1 MTNTTTL
8 TATAPP
14 PDSSPSP
21 APATLSLPPRKIM
34 YRALA
39 ERDSSFEGVFL
50 AAVRT
55 TGVFCRPGCGARTP
69 RQENV
74 EFFRSVQECLVAG
87 YRPCKRCRPLDRD
100 GDSPAWVERAR
111 RLAEATVDR
120 RIGNAALRA
129 EGIDPARA
137 ARYFKAHYGLTFQA
151 YQRAHRM
158 GLALKGVRAGATVG
172 ELADAAG
179 YESESGFRSAFTSIF
194 GAAPTR
200 VSAEAEAPLR
210 ARWLET
216 PLGPMLA
223 VSSTTDL
230 HLLEFA
236 DRRAL
241 PAELAALRR
250 RAGASVVP
258 GSTPVL
264 DCVAEWLTAY
274 FAGVATDPSLPLSS
288 QGSDLERR
296 VWQALTQIPSGE
308 TRTYGE
314 LAVQIGM
321 PGAARAVGGA
331 CGRNRVAILIPCHRV
346 VGADGALT
354 GYGGGLWRKRWLLDH
369 ERHLRAKGRV

>member
-1 MTNTTTL
+1 
-8 TATAPP
+8 
-14 PDSSPSP
+14 
-21 APATLSLPPRKIM
+21 
-34 YRALA
+34 
-39 ERDSSFEGVFL
+39 
-50 AAVRT
+50 
-55 TGVFCRPGCGARTP
+55 VFCRPGCAAKTP
-69 RQENV
+69 RPENV
-74 EFFRSVQECLVAG
+74 AFYSSVKECLVAG

-100 GDSPAWVERAR
+100 GQSPAWVERAR
-111 RLAEATVDR
+111 RLAEETVDR
-120 RIGNAALRA
+120 RIANADLRA

-137 ARYFKAHYGLTFQA
+137 TRYFKTHYGLTFQA

-158 GLALKGVRAGATVG
+158 GLALKGVRAGATIG

-179 YESESGFRSAFTSIF
+179 YESESGFRSAFTSVF

-200 VSAEAEAPLR
+200 ISADAEAPLR

-223 VSSTTDL
+223 VASATEL

-241 PAELAALRR
+241 PAELEALRR
-250 RAGASVVP
+250 EVGGSVVP
-258 GSTPVL
+258 GSTPIL
-264 DCVAEWLTAY
+264 DGVAEWLPRY
-274 FAGVATDPSLPLSS
+274 FAGVPIESPVPLRIR
-288 QGSDLERR
+288 GSELERR
-296 VWQALTQIPSGE
+296 VWEALTRIPIGV

-314 LAVQIGM
+314 LAAEIGM
-321 PGAARAVGGA
+321 AGAARAVGGA

-369 ERHLRAKGRV
+369 ERRHWTHGGDDAGELPLPA